1 MLDLLLS
8 LVVFAVVATS
18 TPGGATTLA
27 TASGAQFGFK
37 RRLPLLGGIAI
48 GLATLIGAVGG
59 GLGAI
64 VQSVPQI
71 QIGMRVAGSLYLLW
85 LAWTIGRLGKPTTK
99 TGTTVAPIGLAKGF
113 LLLWLNPKA
122 WAMAIAASSANAG
135 LSSNPL
141 HLALIVGTAFGMA
154 AALSLTL
161 WCLGGQWLARI
172 LKTETQWRAVNIS
185 LGLVLA
191 ASIVPMWW

>member
-1 MLDLLLS
+1 MSDLLLS
-8 LVVFAVVATS
+8 LVAFAVVATS

-37 RRLPLLGGIAI
+37 RSLPLLGGISI
-48 GLATLIGAVGG
+48 GLATLIGAVGS
-59 GLGAI
+59 GLGAV

-71 QIGMRVAGSLYLLW
+71 QMGIRVAGSLYLLW
-85 LAWTIGRLGKPTTK
+85 LAWTVSRLCKPTTE
-99 TGTTVAPIGLAKGF
+99 TGTDVAPIGFATGF
-113 LLLWLNPKA
+113 LLLWLNPKG
-122 WAMAIAASSANAG
+122 WTLAISIASVYAG

-141 HLALIVGTAFGMA
+141 HLALIVGTAFGLA

-161 WCLGGQWLARI
+161 WCLTGHWLARI
-172 LKTETQWRAVNIS
+172 LKTDNQWRAVNIT
-185 LGLVLA
+185 LGLILV

>member
-1 MLDLLLS
+1 MSDLLRS
-8 LVVFAVVATS
+8 LVVFAVAATS

-37 RRLPLLGGIAI
+37 RSLPLLGGIAI

-71 QIGMRVAGSLYLLW
+71 QIGMRIAGSLYLLW
-85 LAWTIGRLGKPTTK
+85 LAWTICRVGAPATMS
-99 TGTTVAPIGLAKGF
+99 GTAVAPIGFARGF

-122 WAMAIAASSANAG
+122 WTMAIAAASVYAG

-141 HLALIVGTAFGMA
+141 HLALIVGAVFGLA

-161 WCLGGQWLARI
+161 WCLGGHWLARI
-172 LKTETQWRAVNIS
+172 LKTENQWRAVNIT